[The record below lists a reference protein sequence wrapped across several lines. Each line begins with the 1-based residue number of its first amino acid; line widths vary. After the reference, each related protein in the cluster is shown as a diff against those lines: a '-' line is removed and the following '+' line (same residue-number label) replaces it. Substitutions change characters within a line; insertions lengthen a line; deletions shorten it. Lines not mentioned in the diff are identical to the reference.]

1 MYRVER
7 VISYVN
13 KSNIKLNEIVDFGNG
28 INHFYDDVNTKKLGM
43 LKIWQNWKNPD
54 KSKGQKW
61 MVEADEK
68 LE

>member
-43 LKIWQNWKNPD
+43 LKI
-54 KSKGQKW
+54 
-61 MVEADEK
+61 
-68 LE
+68 